1 MKRKLS
7 WSIFWATVAVF
18 IIIIAVILIPPA
30 RELLMGSFFL
40 FTSGTIL
47 ILLGAALIFR
57 TVKEKVGGLLGK
69 FLIVTGASAVG
80 LFVSILLHN
89 AVYGLFIFWFG
100 ADFWDRI
107 GMADEP
113 VFFFI
118 ALLVCPVAFLVGT
131 VGSIVLAVK
140 RHERPALL
148 RQ

>member
-7 WSIFWATVAVF
+7 WPIFWATVAVF

-30 RELLMGSFFL
+30 RELLMGSIFL

-47 ILLGAALIFR
+47 IFLGAALIFR